1 MFSVMGVFTRMFV
14 CVCVCASVCSSLR
27 VGFHEC
33 VRARDNTI
41 FLVSDD
47 YALKSLTF
55 KIP

>member
-14 CVCVCASVCSSLR
+14 CACASVCSSLR